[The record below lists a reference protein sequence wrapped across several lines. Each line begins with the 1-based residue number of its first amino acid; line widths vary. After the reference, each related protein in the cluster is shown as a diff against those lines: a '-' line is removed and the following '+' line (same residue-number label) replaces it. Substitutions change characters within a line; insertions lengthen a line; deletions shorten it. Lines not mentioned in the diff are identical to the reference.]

1 MSDPQKTG
9 RPIPVRSETETLSAS
24 GGTRRMKAI
33 LVLVAAVTFGVAPQF
48 TAGFGGFDPDLFP
61 IRQDRPP
68 VQPAT
73 YAFAIWAPIYVWLL
87 VHAGFGLWR
96 RAEDRGWDAGR
107 WWLIASLGVG
117 ASWIAIANTNA
128 AWATVLIWAML
139 AGALGALWHAPTQGG
154 RPRDRWLAQA
164 PVAIYAGWLTAASWV
179 AVGFMLG
186 GYGLMPEP
194 WAAALCLV
202 GAFAMAATVQTALPR
217 APEYGLAVIWAL
229 VAVAVANTGATW
241 PVAVLAGLGA
251 LGMAALALR
260 GLRAG
265 AA

>member
-1 MSDPQKTG
+1 MSDPH
-9 RPIPVRSETETLSAS
+9 IPGRSETETLSAS

-33 LVLVAAVTFGVAPQF
+33 LVLAAAVTFGIAPQL
-48 TAGFGGFDPDLFP
+48 TSGFGGFDPDLFP
-61 IRQDRPP
+61 IRQDSPP

-87 VHAGFGLWR
+87 VHAGFGLLR
-96 RAEDRGWDAGR
+96 RAEDRGWGAGR

-117 ASWIAIANTNA
+117 ATWIAVANANA

-139 AGALGALWHAPTQGG
+139 VGALGALWLSPAG
-154 RPRDRWLAQA
+154 RDRWLAQA

-186 GYGLMPEP
+186 GYGVLPED
-194 WAAALCLV
+194 WAAALCLLA
-202 GAFAMAATVQTALPR
+202 AFGMAAAVQTALPR
-217 APEYGLAVIWAL
+217 APEYGAAVIWAL

-251 LGMAALALR
+251 LGMAGLAVR
-260 GLRAG
+260 GLRA
-265 AA
+265 APA